1 MSKILIKYLEDK
13 KHWSSMCKFEILRFA
28 MEYVLRKM
36 TYRAIQIST
45 VFQKNIRR
53 TNRQDYVN

>member
-13 KHWSSMCKFEILRFA
+13 KHWSSVCKLEILRFA
-28 MEYVLRKM
+28 MEYVLRKK

-45 VFQKNIRR
+45 VFQQNIRR